1 MIEAHQYA
9 LDVLSGKEVAGRLIK
24 KACERFLR
32 DLERTDIYFD
42 EEEANKMI
50 VFGEEYCL
58 QWEGDWRGKPFKFE
72 PWQKFIFQQLYGWLR
87 RPASDMKAE
96 YQEYLLSQ
104 PEKTLH
110 FDRFYVRKS
119 KRRFNKTYIQVSKK
133 NGKSS
138 ICGVL
143 SLFHLFADERVN
155 TPKVF
160 TAANNEDQAK
170 ICVNIAGKIVKES
183 PELYEYVED
192 RLVKLS
198 TYGINITEVIHQEKD
213 GFIKALSK
221 ESDDK
226 KGKTVGGK
234 HGINASLGVV
244 DEFGMS
250 PTYGASKTIETSMA
264 SRMEYLM
271 AYITTSGFNK
281 DGPCFTDLRAI
292 GIKVLDQIIEM
303 DNYLP
308 IIFEIDE
315 PVGDDGKPFKIT
327 CEWLIKNEWA
337 WKQSNPNLNVSVYP
351 DFLRDALRDAA
362 QKGGSTEVEVM
373 TLNFN
378 FWMDSPEVWISADD
392 WNKNTKGVKLEE
404 LEGYQC
410 FGGLEILSGLDL
422 NALVLVFP
430 YFREDC
436 IPILPLF
443 WMPAGKVIVNKMG
456 VDCSQ
461 WVKDGFIVTTPGNV
475 IDKELIYLSLL
486 DKIAEY
492 NLHSLAF
499 NKTLETDDVLQG
511 LAKNNI
517 EVNPISQGYSGIS
530 TPTKLWEELF
540 NEHKIEHFNNP
551 VLTWMNANC
560 MVIRDKSNQIKVQKD
575 NSMTAGISAG
585 IHALA
590 QWKIVEASPDDEE
603 VTMEMVQ
610 V

>member
-24 KACERFLR
+24 KACERFIR

-42 EEEANKMI
+42 EEEAVKSD
-50 VFGEEYCL
+50 VFMEEYCHHY
-58 QWEGDWRGKPFKFE
+58 EGDFADKPFIKS
-72 PWQKFIFQQLYGWLR
+72 PWQKFVDQQLYGWI
-87 RPASDMKAE
+87 
-96 YQEYLLSQ
+96 
-104 PEKTLH
+104 
-110 FDRFYVRKS
+110 RKDNG
-119 KRRFNKTYIQVSKK
+119 KRRFNKAYIQIAKK
-133 NGKSS
+133 NGKSTW
-138 ICGVL
+138 CAGHGN
-143 SLFHLFADERVN
+143 FHGFADEKIK
-155 TPKVF
+155 TPKVY

-170 ICVNIAGKIVKES
+170 ICVNMAGRMIEHS
-183 PELYEYVED
+183 PELYQYVED
-192 RLVKLS
+192 GDVKLS
-198 TYGINITEVIHQEKD
+198 TYGSNVTEVIFKHKD

-221 ESDDK
+221 ESDNK

-234 HGINASLGVV
+234 HGINPSMGIV

-250 PTYGASKTIETSMA
+250 PDYGASKTIETGMA
-264 SRMEYLM
+264 SRSERLM
-271 AYITTSGFNK
+271 LYITTAGFNK
-281 DGPCFTDLRAI
+281 DGPCFRELRSV
-292 GIKVLDQIIEM
+292 GIKVLDRVIEQ
-303 DNYLP
+303 DNYLV
-308 IIFEIDE
+308 IIFEMDE
-315 PVGDDGKPFKIT
+315 PIGEDGKPFKIT
-327 CEWLIKNEWA
+327 PEWLLANEWS
-337 WKQSNPNLNVSVYP
+337 WKQCNPNLDISVNR
-351 DFLRDALRDAA
+351 DFLKEMLNDAA
-362 QKGGSTEVEVM
+362 SLGGSTEVEVM

-392 WNKNTKGVKLEE
+392 WNKNTKGVKVDE
-404 LEGYQC
+404 LEGHQC

-436 IPILPLF
+436 IPIIPLF

-475 IDKELIYLSLL
+475 VDKELIYLSLL
-486 DKIAEY
+486 EKIAEY

-517 EVNPISQGYSGIS
+517 EVNPITQGYSGIS

-560 MVIRDKSNQIKVQKD
+560 MVIRDKSNQIKVQKE

-585 IHALA
+585 IHAIA
-590 QWKIVEASPDDEE
+590 QWKIIESDPDNEE

-610 V
+610 I